1 MRRLI
6 TVGVVTLGLL
16 VPSSGMAS
24 AEETTKVDKLSKV
37 QGLTAEQKA
46 AVLSFEKGGSVNVSA
61 ARGGKTKSV
70 SSSSSRYSS
79 SSQSASRRASYY
91 RGSALM
97 WTRDNVDF
105 GYDWRSVTWTSAY
118 QQAGW
123 IWPNIAR
130 NRGITRYLNTTRN
143 DRFRAKNTIGAG
155 VPTPW
160 GDVKVYSSD
169 FTHRLS
175 VNHNGAW
182 SAWSD

>member
-1 MRRLI
+1 MHMRKTIIALAVAAA
-6 TVGVVTLGLL
+6 TVLPAGAATAAE
-16 VPSSGMAS
+16 VP
-24 AEETTKVDKLSKV
+24 VDDLAAV
-37 QGLTAEQKA
+37 QGLSAEQLAAIKSFADGGTVAVPGGSSKGATTLA
-46 AVLSFEKGGSVNVSA
+46 AVS
-61 ARGGKTKSV
+61 T
-70 SSSSSRYSS
+70 
-79 SSQSASRRASYY
+79 RRASYY

-105 GYDWRSVTWTSAY
+105 GYNFSSVTFTSAF

-123 IWPNIAR
+123 IWPNISR
-130 NRGITRYLNTTRN
+130 NGGISKYYNTTRN
-143 DRFRAKNTIGAG
+143 DRFRAHNTIGAG

-169 FTHRLS
+169 YIHRVS

>member
-1 MRRLI
+1 MRRVLLSI
-6 TVGVVTLGLL
+6 ATVAACLLPAQVAVADEVPVDDLTAVEGLSADQLSAIRSFVDGGTVGTASTSTRL
-16 VPSSGMAS
+16 SGKLAS
-24 AEETTKVDKLSKV
+24 AGATTMAT
-37 QGLTAEQKA
+37 G
-46 AVLSFEKGGSVNVSA
+46 
-61 ARGGKTKSV
+61 
-70 SSSSSRYSS
+70 
-79 SSQSASRRASYY
+79 SRRASYY

-105 GYDWRSVTWTSAY
+105 GYDWSRVTWTSAY

-123 IWPNIAR
+123 IFPNIAR
-130 NRGITRYLNTTRN
+130 NGGITKYYDTATN
-143 DRFRAKNTIGAG
+143 DRFRALDTIGAG

-169 FTHRLS
+169 YTHRLS

>member
-1 MRRLI
+1 MRKVL
-6 TVGVVTLGLL
+6 VTAVTAAACLL
-16 VPSSGMAS
+16 PAQAAS
-24 AEETTKVDKLSKV
+24 AAEEIPVDDLTTVDGLS
-37 QGLTAEQKA
+37 QDQLEAIESFAEGAQVGEGTVA
-46 AVLSFEKGGSVNVSA
+46 A
-61 ARGGKTKSV
+61 ARLGRL
-70 SSSSSRYSS
+70 SSPG
-79 SSQSASRRASYY
+79 ATTAATGSRRASYY

-105 GYDWRSVTWTSAY
+105 GYDWSRVTWTDAY

-123 IWPNIAR
+123 IFPNIAR
-130 NRGITRYLNTTRN
+130 NNGISRYYNTAKN

-160 GDVKVYSSD
+160 GDVKVYSTD
-169 FTHRLS
+169 YVHRLS

>member
-1 MRRLI
+1 MRK
-6 TVGVVTLGLL
+6 TVIGLVVAAACLLPAQTAAAEEIHVDDLTSVAGLSADQL
-16 VPSSGMAS
+16 AAIDSFANGARAGAAS
-24 AEETTKVDKLSKV
+24 AGTS
-37 QGLTAEQKA
+37 LT
-46 AVLSFEKGGSVNVSA
+46 KGGTVSESTMA
-61 ARGGKTKSV
+61 AA
-70 SSSSSRYSS
+70 
-79 SSQSASRRASYY
+79 ASRRASYY

-105 GYDWRSVTWTSAY
+105 GYNWSSVTWTSAF

-123 IWPNIAR
+123 IWPNISR
-130 NRGITRYLNTTRN
+130 NGGITKYLNTTRN

-169 FTHRLS
+169 YIHRLS